1 MRTGQNLHGGGG
13 STLTMQFAKGYFL
26 TNEKTISRKMAQ
38 IMIAL
43 QLEQRFSKQQIFETY
58 VNWVPMG
65 QRGSFSI
72 DGMGEASQAYFGKD
86 IKNLNLQEC
95 ALLAAIIQAP
105 SRLTP
110 FRNPEQDMERRN
122 LVLETMFETG
132 AITREQAN
140 QAKATPLK
148 LAPLNIEASDAPY
161 FVDMVRESLLADH
174 SEDELNGN
182 GLRVYTTLDPDLQK
196 AAAEAVS
203 AGAGQIDQRI
213 AALRTKKTK
222 SGKGKNAKT
231 EVQIAS
237 GPRAEIALV
246 AIDR

>member
-1 MRTGQNLHGGGG
+1 MRTGEKLHGGGG
-13 STLTMQFAKGYFL
+13 STLLMQFGKGYFL

-110 FRNPEQDMERRN
+110 FRHPDQALERRN
-122 LVLETMFETG
+122 LVLQSMVETA
-132 AITREQAN
+132 AIT
-140 QAKATPLK
+140 
-148 LAPLNIEASDAPY
+148 
-161 FVDMVRESLLADH
+161 
-174 SEDELNGN
+174 
-182 GLRVYTTLDPDLQK
+182 PDQP
-196 AAAEAVS
+196 
-203 AGAGQIDQRI
+203 
-213 AALRTKKTK
+213 
-222 SGKGKNAKT
+222 NH
-231 EVQIAS
+231 
-237 GPRAEIALV
+237 PN
-246 AIDR
+246 